1 MAPGER
7 LEREEERE
15 ADLAALVDPPEPRA
29 VGEELALVRL
39 EDDGLVVVGHQR
51 RDEPRLRHQPL
62 LELLLGALDDPERHA
77 ALRDVAS
84 DLAFLANGSLYGS
97 QGERP

>member
-1 MAPGER
+1 VAAGER

-39 EDDGLVVVGHQR
+39 EDDG
-51 RDEPRLRHQPL
+51 RLSS
-62 LELLLGALDDPERHA
+62 ER
-77 ALRDVAS
+77 VWYAS
-84 DLAFLANGSLYGS
+84 
-97 QGERP
+97 